1 MAGCAT
7 WLQHAAEP
15 ARYTGATV
23 STVKLPE
30 NPESD
35 PRVKAVF
42 DDIRQTRGNDFINNV
57 WRYLAFDPALL
68 EEVWFGVRDVMAKE
82 TLIDFKT
89 KEMIYAAVSIANS
102 CDYCVHSHTAAAK
115 ARGMT
120 DAEHAELLRIVSTA
134 ARTNHLLNG
143 IRPPL
148 DPVFNA
154 DTGTD

>member
-1 MAGCAT
+1 M
-7 WLQHAAEP
+7 
-15 ARYTGATV
+15 
-23 STVKLPE
+23 STVNAPKD
-30 NPESD
+30 PESD

-68 EEVWFGVRDVMAKE
+68 EQVWADVRDVMAKE

-148 DPVFNA
+148 DSIFDA
-154 DTGTD
+154 DT